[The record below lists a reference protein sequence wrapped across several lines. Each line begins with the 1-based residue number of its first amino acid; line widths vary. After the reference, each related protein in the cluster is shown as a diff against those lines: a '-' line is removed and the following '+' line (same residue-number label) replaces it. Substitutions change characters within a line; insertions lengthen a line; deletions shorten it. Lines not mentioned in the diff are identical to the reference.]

1 MASEQ
6 FRQTFVKILTIII
19 TESQCLSL
27 PLWIYESHT
36 CPLTF
41 YVVFYFVWISFYYIT
56 LFSLWEYSIRKYYRR
71 IPMLLS
77 SLLFGVSASLDALL
91 VGISYGIR
99 QIRIRFWQN
108 LVISLI
114 TLLGTCLSV
123 GLGHQLIP
131 FLPTA
136 IQGCAGSLILILL
149 GLYYIA
155 KWAISFIQT
164 HKITNSREITSTSV
178 PEDPT
183 EAATAYGRESASA
196 SADLPQLKL
205 AEVFTLSLTL
215 SLNNL
220 SAGLSASLAG
230 LTLLPAAIS
239 TLACSIL
246 FLFFGN
252 RLGQSPILQ
261 LAGKAAD
268 PLSGIL
274 LIGLGVIQFFL

>member
-1 MASEQ
+1 M
-6 FRQTFVKILTIII
+6 
-19 TESQCLSL
+19 
-27 PLWIYESHT
+27 
-36 CPLTF
+36 
-41 YVVFYFVWISFYYIT
+41 
-56 LFSLWEYSIRKYYRR
+56 LF
-71 IPMLLS
+71 S

-99 QIRIRFWQN
+99 QIRVRFWQN

-131 FLPTA
+131 FLPAA

-155 KWAISFIQT
+155 KWAISFIQGLKT
-164 HKITNSREITSTSV
+164 DTSSQTAISQEITSTSLT
-178 PEDPT
+178 EDAV
-183 EAATAYGRESASA
+183 EAVTACSLESTAANASP
-196 SADLPQLKL
+196 PQLKL

-230 LTLLPAAIS
+230 LTLLPTAVS
-239 TLACSIL
+239 TLACSVL

-274 LIGLGVIQFFL
+274 LIGLGVMQFFL